1 LIKILEVMQS
11 SQCMDIRSL
20 PRNIANQIVEFETP
34 FFLFD
39 LDKIVSNIHLIH
51 NSLNPDQIF
60 FALKSNSLT
69 PVLETISRHGCGFEA
84 NNVSELEKAIDPVME
99 TLDNNGIKMENAT

>member
-1 LIKILEVMQS
+1 
-11 SQCMDIRSL
+11 MDTEALQDNVINRM
-20 PRNIANQIVEFETP
+20 AEFETP

-39 LDKIVSNIHLIH
+39 LDKIISNIYQLHD
-51 NSLNPDQIF
+51 SLNSDYIF